1 MPFFYEL
8 NPGASSIT
16 VFEMPSIQFETLTTA
31 CVYDIQL
38 DEPLANLNNSQI
50 HIGDLLLDDLN
61 SILGLPIHI

>member
-8 NPGASSIT
+8 NPGASNIT

-38 DEPLANLNNSQI
+38 DEPLKNIKKYKI

-61 SILGLPIHI
+61 SILGLPVHI